1 MASTYYVTQIPG
13 QTTSARSSRKTYVY
27 ESHVDDPDSS
37 QLDNTASYSEDDNL
51 ERHSHSTQKVTRV
64 TKITT
69 TRSIKQVPVD
79 PSDIFFDSEGN
90 PTSNGYDGLLIL
102 YFLNVLYAS

>member
-1 MASTYYVTQIPG
+1 MAQTYVTQLPG
-13 QTTSARSSRKTYVY
+13 QATSARSSRKTYVY
-27 ESHVDDPDSS
+27 ESHIDDPDSG
-37 QLDNTASYSEDDNL
+37 QPDDTYSYQDDSL

-79 PSDIFFDSEGN
+79 PNDVFFDADGN
-90 PTSNGYDGLLIL
+90 PTSNGYDG
-102 YFLNVLYAS
+102 